1 MPRKKNQIIVRTIF
15 FVLCAAILIS
25 APLMIIFKNSKDDG
39 KAKKLIALSV
49 WQIDGFEGG
58 KGSRAGYLQNI
69 GNSFSK
75 ENGCYIN
82 VTSLSSSA
90 ALENIEAGNVPDL
103 ISYGAGMSG
112 LESLIVGKT
121 PYFIWAHGGYCF
133 LTVNESAD
141 FTDISAENTV
151 INGGIDNLSSAAG
164 LLCGV
169 SGAAVEKP
177 TGAYVSLIAGK
188 YKYLLGT
195 QRDVFR
201 LNTRGVSFKIKPV
214 NEFNDLYQNISVTSK
229 SAEKQHYAENFIKYL
244 LSKSAE
250 LKKIGLMGATKLYD
264 GELGELENLEYEC
277 KISSPVSRGAKTEIL
292 QAIANSDIKKLKSLL
307 K

>member
-1 MPRKKNQIIVRTIF
+1 MTQKKNQIIVRTIF
-15 FVLCAAILIS
+15 FILCAAILVSTPI
-25 APLMIIFKNSKDDG
+25 MILLKNSKDSG
-39 KAKKLIALSV
+39 NAKKLIALSL
-49 WQIDGFEGG
+49 WQVDGFEGG

-69 GNSFSK
+69 GNRFSK
-75 ENGCYIN
+75 QSRCYIN
-82 VTSLSSSA
+82 VTSLTSSA

-112 LESLIVGKT
+112 LESFIVGKT
-121 PYFIWAHGGYCF
+121 PYFVWAHGGYCF
-133 LTVNESAD
+133 LSVDESAD
-141 FTDISAENTV
+141 FTDIRAENTV

-169 SGAAVEKP
+169 SGATVEKP
-177 TGAYVSLIAGK
+177 TGAYVSLIMGK

-214 NEFNDLYQNISVTSK
+214 NEFNDLYQNISITSQ
-229 SAEKQHYAENFIKYL
+229 SAEKQHYAEQFINYL
-244 LSKSAE
+244 LSESTE
-250 LKKIGLMGATKLYD
+250 LKKIGLMGTTKLYD

-277 KISSPVSRGAKTEIL
+277 RISYPVSQNTKTEIL
-292 QAIANSDIKKLKSLL
+292 QAIADSDIKKLKSLL